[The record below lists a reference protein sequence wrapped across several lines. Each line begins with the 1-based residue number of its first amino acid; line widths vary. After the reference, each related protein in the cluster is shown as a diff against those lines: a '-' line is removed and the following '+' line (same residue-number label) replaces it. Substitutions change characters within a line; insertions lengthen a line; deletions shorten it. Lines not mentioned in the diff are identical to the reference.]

1 MNPSVNRWGESETLL
16 SLREAERMEIHCIQA
31 LQLDMM
37 DLRRVIPEKKLH
49 PMMAKIVD
57 AVKTAIRRESPAPA
71 GERVELGWRN
81 PPEARTPR
89 DDEWDDYRVRR
100 DRDII
105 HRHYTAQVEWREE
118 EAARQEE
125 WIPRE
130 PEMGA
135 PARERT
141 RNRQRPPSPASD
153 AE

>member
-1 MNPSVNRWGESETLL
+1 MGRERDSFESTRSGANGDSLYPSLTIGYDGSTEGDT
-16 SLREAERMEIHCIQA
+16 RE
-31 LQLDMM
+31 
-37 DLRRVIPEKKLH
+37 KLH

-71 GERVELGWRN
+71 GERGELGWRN
-81 PPEARTPR
+81 PPESRTPR

-135 PARERT
+135 AARERT